1 MMNKTSIDE
10 SQNLEDGSDRETKK
24 ESDRVHVSTCLQR
37 DSETREYTKADTG
50 LSHNL
55 ALPQLQVDIDA
66 CIMSL
71 PQGDGSGEP
80 GILIGLPSLIESGL
94 LTSVLTGDI
103 NLQRAADSDLD
114 ADPIEQWE
122 TMGRDEIGDTVQSVN
137 QGTAAFALP
146 TVDGT
151 DAEKAAI
158 WSVISKYKQLF
169 GPPPLGGSKLRPMS
183 IELKPG
189 AAIPKPAPARR
200 VSPDILHCRRSGR
213 MSSCASHKAGC
224 AKLWWVTGAGLLH
237 RWLLRSNQ
245 ARLGAGYVGITGL

>member
-1 MMNKTSIDE
+1 MSKYAEQAGCGQKVTSVLPLAVGAR
-10 SQNLEDGSDRETKK
+10 QL
-24 ESDRVHVSTCLQR
+24 
-37 DSETREYTKADTG
+37 G
-50 LSHNL
+50 LFR
-55 ALPQLQVDIDA
+55 QLQVDIDA

-94 LTSVLTGDI
+94 LTSVLTGDT

-137 QGTAAFALP
+137 QGTAFALP

-151 DAEKAAI
+151 DAAKAAI
-158 WSVISKYKQLF
+158 WAVISKYKQVF

-183 IELKPG
+183 I
-189 AAIPKPAPARR
+189 KPARPKYPPATWCDSLPLR
-200 VSPDILHCRRSGR
+200 
-213 MSSCASHKAGC
+213 ASQHALSL
-224 AKLWWVTGAGLLH
+224 ATVTVPLD
-237 RWLLRSNQ
+237 R
-245 ARLGAGYVGITGL
+245 